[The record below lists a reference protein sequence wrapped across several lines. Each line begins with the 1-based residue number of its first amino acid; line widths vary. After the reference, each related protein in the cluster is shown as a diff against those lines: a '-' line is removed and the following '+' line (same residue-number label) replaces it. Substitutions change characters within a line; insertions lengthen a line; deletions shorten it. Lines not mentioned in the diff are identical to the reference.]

1 MALVSPSP
9 PPPSKVL
16 TLLGLTL
23 LCYKNFKELPMQ
35 EEKILNIPFRFFT
48 VVSEGEENAS
58 KLTILYFK
66 YITLVVRS
74 VICEMEDPDDYI
86 KLSEYDEKI
95 DNITDAIR
103 DKTQLSKHTLL
114 LELALLKSYIGN
126 FFLDYNYSITC
137 IDVGYKDEN
146 QIYINVYLKD
156 EIERL
161 ILFTFDD
168 NNQISKI
175 CGEIHFKA
183 SKTRV
188 FKELYNKDFN
198 VLKSNWWEN

>member
-1 MALVSPSP
+1 
-9 PPPSKVL
+9 
-16 TLLGLTL
+16 
-23 LCYKNFKELPMQ
+23 MQ

-48 VVSEGEENAS
+48 VNSEGEENAS

-137 IDVGYKDEN
+137 VDVGYKDEN

-183 SKTRV
+183 SKTQV
-188 FKELYNKDFN
+188 FKELYNKDLN
-198 VLKSNWWEN
+198 VLKSNWWDK

>member
-1 MALVSPSP
+1 
-9 PPPSKVL
+9 
-16 TLLGLTL
+16 
-23 LCYKNFKELPMQ
+23 MQ

-48 VVSEGEENAS
+48 VNSEGEENAS

-66 YITLVVRS
+66 YITSVTRS
-74 VICEMEDPDDYI
+74 AICEMENPDDYI
-86 KLSEYDEKI
+86 GLSKYEEKI
-95 DNITDAIR
+95 DEITDAIR
-103 DKTQLSKHTLL
+103 DKTPLSKHTLL
-114 LELALLKSYIGN
+114 LEFSLLQSYIGN

-137 IDVGYKDEN
+137 VDVGYKDEN

>member
-1 MALVSPSP
+1 
-9 PPPSKVL
+9 
-16 TLLGLTL
+16 
-23 LCYKNFKELPMQ
+23 MQ

-48 VVSEGEENAS
+48 VVSEGEEKAS

-74 VICEMEDPDDYI
+74 AICEMEDPDDYI

-137 IDVGYKDEN
+137 VDVGYKDEN

-168 NNQISKI
+168 NNRISKI

-183 SKTRV
+183 SKTQV